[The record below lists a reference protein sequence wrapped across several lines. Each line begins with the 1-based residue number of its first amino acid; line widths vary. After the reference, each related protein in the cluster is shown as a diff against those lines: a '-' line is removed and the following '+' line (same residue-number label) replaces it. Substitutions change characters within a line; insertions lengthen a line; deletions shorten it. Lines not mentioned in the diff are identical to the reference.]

1 MKILINT
8 EITSEHRQQ
17 IEAVSEQLHI
27 IEAQNSA
34 EALRNIGD
42 TDVVF
47 GGFNRTLFENAK
59 QLKWVQVLSAGVD
72 GLLFPEFVQSDVVL
86 TSAKGFVGPHLADQ
100 AWALILGLLRGIG
113 RSVRERTWDN
123 RMSIRLATWEL
134 SERTLGIVGLGGTGI
149 DVARRAQG
157 FDMRVIAVDPET
169 VEAPSFVHEVWQ
181 MDRFHELLAQS
192 DVVAICAPLTPETHG
207 MFNDA
212 AFQAMQSHALL
223 VNVTRGKI
231 VDGPALLRAL
241 NNGSIGGAGL
251 DVTPEEP
258 LPTDS
263 PLWDMPNV
271 IITPHVA
278 GGSPIRLDRTVGLFC
293 DNLERILVGK
303 PLLSII
309 DKEKGY

>member
-1 MKILINT
+1 MKVLINT
-8 EITSEHRQQ
+8 DITSEQQ
-17 IEAVSEQLHI
+17 QKIEAVSDDLVLIHP
-27 IEAQNSA
+27 QNSE
-34 EALRNIGD
+34 EALREIAD

-47 GGFNRTLFENAK
+47 GGFSRSLFENAK
-59 QLKWVQVLSAGVD
+59 QLKWVQVLGAGVD
-72 GLLFPEFVQSDVVL
+72 GVLFPEFVKSDVIL

-100 AWALILGLLRGIG
+100 TWALLLGLLRGIG

-157 FDMRVIAVDPET
+157 FEMRVIAVDPEK
-169 VEAPSFVHEVWQ
+169 VEPPSFVHEVWR
-181 MDRFHELLAQS
+181 MDRFHQLLTES

-207 MFNDA
+207 MFDDV
-212 AFQAMQSHALL
+212 AFEQMKSHALL
-223 VNVTRGKI
+223 INVTRGKI
-231 VDGPALLRAL
+231 VDGPALTRAL
-241 NNGSIGGAGL
+241 TSGSIGGAGL

-293 DNLERILVGK
+293 DNLERLLVGK
-303 PLLSII
+303 PLLSVI

>member
-42 TDVVF
+42 TDIVF
-47 GGFNRTLFENAK
+47 GGFNRTLFENAT

-157 FDMRVIAVDPET
+157 FDMRVIAADPEA
-169 VEAPSFVHEVWQ
+169 VKAPSFVHEVWQ

-207 MFNDA
+207 MFDDA

-231 VDGPALLRAL
+231 VDGPALHRAL

-258 LPTDS
+258 LSADS

-293 DNLERILVGK
+293 DNLERLLVGK
-303 PLLSII
+303 PLLSVI

>member
-34 EALRNIGD
+34 EALRDIGD

-157 FDMRVIAVDPET
+157 FDMRTIAVDPET

-181 MDRFHELLAQS
+181 MNRFHELLAQS

-293 DNLERILVGK
+293 DNLERTLVGK

>member
-157 FDMRVIAVDPET
+157 FDMRTIAVDPET

-181 MDRFHELLAQS
+181 MNRFHELLAQS
-192 DVVAICAPLTPETHG
+192 DVIAICAPLTPETHG

-231 VDGPALLRAL
+231 VDGPALLRAMK
-241 NNGSIGGAGL
+241 NGSIGGAGL

-293 DNLERILVGK
+293 DNLERTLVGK

>member
-1 MKILINT
+1 MKIMINT
-8 EITSEHRQQ
+8 EITSEHQQQ
-17 IEAVSEQLHI
+17 IEAVSEQLHLVHP
-27 IEAQNSA
+27 QNGA
-34 EALRNIGD
+34 EALSEIGD
-42 TDVVF
+42 TDIVF

-72 GLLFPEFVQSDVVL
+72 GLLFPEFVKSDVIL

-123 RMSIRLATWEL
+123 RMAIRLATWEL

-157 FDMRVIAVDPET
+157 FDMHVIAVDPET
-169 VEAPSFVHEVWQ
+169 VEAPAFVHEVWQ
-181 MDRFHELLAQS
+181 MERFHELLAQS

-207 MFNDA
+207 MFDDA
-212 AFQAMQSHALL
+212 AFQAMQAHALL

-231 VDGPALLRAL
+231 IDGPALLRAL

-258 LPTDS
+258 LPADS

-293 DNLERILVGK
+293 DNLERLLVGK
-303 PLLSII
+303 PLLSVI

>member
-157 FDMRVIAVDPET
+157 FDMRTIAVDPET

-181 MDRFHELLAQS
+181 MNRFHELLAQS

-231 VDGPALLRAL
+231 VDGPALLRAMK
-241 NNGSIGGAGL
+241 NGSIGGAGL

-293 DNLERILVGK
+293 DNLERTLVGK